1 MKRIVS
7 IIAVAVFMLSIAAVA
22 FAYDNPYGVWV
33 ITPSSVR
40 TANNVKK
47 VESGSAM
54 VSAES
59 QTPDGQVTWYGIR
72 NSAGTSRVHKNAV
85 GYSSM
90 PTNAFAI
97 EYKSGYGTVGNSY
110 CLAVQNDSE
119 STANIT
125 VWGTWQP

>member
-1 MKRIVS
+1 MKRMVS
-7 IIAVAVFMLSIAAVA
+7 LALIAVFMLSIAAVA

-40 TANNVKK
+40 TSNNVKK

-54 VSAES
+54 VSADN
-59 QTPDGQVTWYGIR
+59 QTPAGEVTWYGIR
-72 NSAGTSRVHKNAV
+72 NAAGTTRVHKNAV
-85 GYSSM
+85 GYSSE
-90 PTNAFAI
+90 PTSEFAI
-97 EYKSGYGTVGNSY
+97 QYKSGYGTVGTSY

-119 STANIT
+119 STADIT